1 MRSCQKWNFSMLYF
15 SRWKIISILLVVL
28 AGLSYSAPNLLSK
41 ETLAKLPSW
50 LPSQKMTLG
59 LDLQG
64 GSHVLMEVDK
74 PSMLEER
81 LDALLDD
88 ARSSLSNSR
97 TIKRRVTKS
106 AKDNSV
112 NIRVTD
118 VAKVA
123 EVLEI
128 LDPLLQP
135 VNSGIFGGAAV
146 TEVDLTQPEPN
157 LIRLTLNEEGID
169 NAIASAVTQSIE
181 VVRKRI
187 DGLGTTEPVVQR
199 QGNNRLLVQVPG
211 FDDPQRLKDVIGKV
225 AKLSFHLVSQ
235 EGDATLVANGS
246 ARAPSGTKL
255 LYEVTDDPDVQI
267 PILIKSRAMVK
278 GEDLVEATSG
288 FDSQTGVSVVNIRFN
303 SKGAAK
309 FGRVTAANVNK
320 PFAIVLDNVVLSAPV
335 IRQAIPGGSAQI
347 SGSFDVE
354 SANDLAILL
363 RAGAL
368 PAKLNF
374 IEERSVGPGLGA
386 DSVEAGRIASLV
398 GAFAVLVF
406 MVLAYG
412 FLGIIANIALI
423 ANISML
429 IGVLSV
435 LGATLT
441 LPGIAGIVLT
451 MGMAVDSNVL
461 IYERIREERRNG
473 RNLIQSIDSGFRTAF
488 GTILDA
494 NVTTFIAAVILFSL
508 GSGPIKGF
516 AVTLA
521 VGIVTTVFT
530 AYTFTRLM
538 VALWVR
544 YQKPKELPARPI
556 RMVPNKTEISFM
568 KQRRFS
574 FPFSAIGV
582 VMSIILFFA
591 VSLNF
596 GIDFKG
602 GTLVEVQTKSFT
614 EQVDAD
620 GNKIRAAADVQD
632 IRKRLGE
639 LNLGDVQVQ
648 EFGSPS
654 DVLIRVEAQDIIDGE
669 GADAAGDKAV
679 QTAVKLVKETLESD
693 YEVRRAE
700 VVGPTVSGELAITGT
715 IAIVAALLA
724 IMVYIWFRFE
734 WQFAV
739 GAVVATFHDV
749 LFTILMFA
757 VLRIEFSLSSIA
769 AILTIV
775 GYSLNDTVVVYDR
788 IRENLRKYKKMS
800 VPQLLDLS
808 INQTLSRTI
817 LTSVTTLVA
826 LAALYFLGGE
836 VLASFTFAMIFG
848 VFIGTYSSIFIAAPI
863 LILFNLRPGQ
873 VAGAKSDKKTEKEL
887 TANTSPIDL

>member
-1 MRSCQKWNFSMLYF
+1 MLYF

-50 LPSQKMTLG
+50 LPSQQMTLG

-64 GSHVLMEVDK
+64 GSHVLMQVDK
-74 PSMLEER
+74 PSMIAER
-81 LDALLDD
+81 LETLRDD
-88 ARSSLSNSR
+88 TRATFRENR
-97 TIKRRVTKS
+97 TIKGRITKS
-106 AKDNSV
+106 TKGNSV
-112 NIRVTD
+112 DIRLNDASQKELAIETL
-118 VAKVA
+118 A
-123 EVLEI
+123 
-128 LDPLLQP
+128 PLLEP
-135 VNSGIFGGAAV
+135 VNSGIFGGGAIR
-146 TEVDLTQPEPN
+146 EVDLTQPEDN
-157 LIRLTLNEEGID
+157 LLRLTLNEDGID
-169 NAIASAVTQSIE
+169 SSISSAVTQSIE
-181 VVRKRI
+181 VIRKRI
-187 DGLGTTEPVVQR
+187 DELGTTEPVVQR
-199 QGNNRLLVQVPG
+199 QGNDRILVQVPG
-211 FDDPQRLKDVIGKV
+211 LDNPQRLKDLIGQT

-235 EGDATLVANGS
+235 DGDAQQIANGS
-246 ARAPSGTKL
+246 ARAPSGTKI
-255 LYEVTDDPDVQI
+255 LYERVEDTDIQN
-267 PILIKSRAMVK
+267 PILVQSRAMVS

-288 FDSQTGVSVVNIRFN
+288 FDSRSGESVVNIRFN
-303 SKGAAK
+303 TKGATR
-309 FGRVTAANVNK
+309 FGQVTTVNVNK
-320 PFAIVLDNVVLSAPV
+320 PFAIVLDEIVLSAPV
-335 IRQAIPGGSAQI
+335 INEPILGGSAQI
-347 SGSFDVE
+347 SGNFDIDT
-354 SANDLAILL
+354 ANNLAILL

-374 IEERSVGPGLGA
+374 VEERSVGPGLGA
-386 DSVEAGRIASLV
+386 DSVAAGRIASIV
-398 GAFAVLVF
+398 GAVAVLIF
-406 MVLAYG
+406 MVMAYG
-412 FLGIIANIALI
+412 FLGVIANIALI

-429 IGVLSV
+429 IGVLSI

-473 RNLIQSIDSGFRTAF
+473 RNLIQSFDAGFRTAF

-544 YQKPKELPARPI
+544 YKKPKELPARPVK
-556 RMVPNKTEISFM
+556 MVPNETKIGFM

-574 FPFSAIGV
+574 FPISAIGI
-582 VMSIILFFA
+582 VMSVILFFA

-602 GTLVEVQTKSFT
+602 GTLVEIQTKAVS
-614 EQVDAD
+614 EQVDANGQKLKEPAD
-620 GNKIRAAADVQD
+620 VEDIRA
-632 IRKRLGE
+632 RLSE

-654 DVLIRVEAQDIIDGE
+654 DVLIRVEAQDIAEGE
-669 GADAAGDKAV
+669 GADSAGDKAV
-679 QTAVKLVKETLESD
+679 QTAVKLVTQALQDD
-693 YEVRRAE
+693 YDVRRAE
-700 VVGPTVSGELAITGT
+700 VVGPTVSGELAVTGT
-715 IAIVAALLA
+715 IAIVSALLA

-734 WQFAV
+734 WQFAI
-739 GAVVATFHDV
+739 GAVAATFHDV

-800 VPQLLDLS
+800 IPQLLDLS

-873 VAGAKSDKKTEKEL
+873 VAGAQNDKKSEKEL